1 MRLIDSSV
9 IVKFFSEEPGWESLR
24 EYLYTPVSIE
34 LSMIEL
40 GSALLKK
47 VRKNEFDEDTAI
59 EVLDRYPNTFRF
71 LEQKKS
77 ISKAFDIARRYD
89 TSIYDAL
96 FIAAAIKEGYELL
109 TCDKYQAE
117 IARKL
122 GVKAIEC

>member
-9 IVKFFSEEPGWESLR
+9 IVKFFSEEPGWEGLR

-34 LSMIEL
+34 LSMKEL

-47 VRKNEFDEDTAI
+47 VRKDEFDEQTAI

-71 LEQKKS
+71 VEQKKS
-77 ISKAFDIARRYD
+77 ISKAFEIAKKHN
-89 TSIYDAL
+89 TSIYDAM
-96 FIAAAIKEGYELL
+96 FIAAAMKDGYELL

-117 IARKL
+117 IARRE
-122 GVKAIEC
+122 GVKTLEV